1 MSHDELEF
9 KSRRS
14 EVYDQMEEKG
24 RQSDMETGANYSY
37 TERNPNL
44 THLRKSP
51 TRLVNLRQSMSPSRG
66 NHTDSEILNSPT
78 QVLYATISADKHKHG
93 GNMKN
98 QHMRA
103 FCLTFDIV
111 KNLQEH
117 THFMHACIHM

>member
-78 QVLYATISADKHKHG
+78 QVLYATIS
-93 GNMKN
+93 
-98 QHMRA
+98 
-103 FCLTFDIV
+103 LVTFGSFPSVPTESSRRLSAISFSV
-111 KNLQEH
+111 MFPFTTPSK
-117 THFMHACIHM
+117 AS